1 MKKFI
6 AFLLIAFSALVS
18 FAAINDED
26 DEKDNSRGVL
36 TRTSKF
42 DSVKV
47 IEVVNIGEALVFQP
61 SFVCRSM
68 AIHIYDEEGNLRTAF
83 KHLDL
88 LGNNPTVEI
97 RGLKGELNINVV
109 TETGEEYEGTLYCP

>member
-1 MKKFI
+1 MKKFL
-6 AFLLIAFSALVS
+6 AFLLITVSSIVS
-18 FAAINDED
+18 FATVNDD
-26 DEKDNSRGVL
+26 DSSNSEKNVTL
-36 TRTSKF
+36 KRTSKF